1 MKVTSSYLV
10 EFLKV
15 FVQCLPRTNRF
26 TNLINH
32 RMFQLAESGL
42 IIELEKRVM
51 ENVKAIPL
59 DEAVRDSVAKNYDL
73 DITAIDLNAFILL
86 FAFLG
91 LGFIGSIIAF
101 MTEVLGKDGYISMG
115 HTKKRVGGFYG

>member
-1 MKVTSSYLV
+1 
-10 EFLKV
+10 
-15 FVQCLPRTNRF
+15 
-26 TNLINH
+26 
-32 RMFQLAESGL
+32 MFQLAESGL

-91 LGFIGSIIAF
+91 FGFIASIIAF
-101 MTEVLGKDGYISMG
+101 MTEVLGKDGYYQRGNSNG
-115 HTKKRVGGFYG
+115 TGGLYG